1 MRVAG
6 FFDNCM
12 TEFKNILLASHGT
25 DGARAAER
33 AAVSLCASNTSIH
46 HLIVVPDLWKG
57 MMGDDWLN
65 SGATRDTYGRYLE
78 TELGKE
84 IDNHIERLSSMLS
97 RRNIS
102 YSHTIIIGKPEKCLL
117 QVSQAESFDL
127 VVIGS
132 PRPGSMKG
140 LRSRM
145 KLEPLVRSLTIPL
158 FIAAFPNI

>member
-6 FFDNCM
+6 FFNNRM
-12 TEFKNILLASHGT
+12 AEFKKILLASHGT

-33 AAVSLCASNTSIH
+33 VAVSLCASNASIH

-65 SGATRDTYGRYLE
+65 NATTRDTYGRYLE
-78 TELGKE
+78 SELGKE

-97 RRNIS
+97 QRNIG
-102 YSHTIIIGKPEKCLL
+102 YSHTIIVGKPEECLL
-117 QVSQAESFDL
+117 EASREGSYDL

-132 PRPGSMKG
+132 PRPRNMKG

-145 KLEPLVRSLTIPL
+145 KLEPLARSLKTPL
-158 FIAAFPNI
+158 FIADFPNS

>member
-1 MRVAG
+1 MRVVG
-6 FFDNCM
+6 FFDNYM
-12 TEFKNILLASHGT
+12 TEFKKILLASHGT
-25 DGARAAER
+25 DGAHAAER
-33 AAVSLCASNTSIH
+33 AAVSLCAPNASIH

-97 RRNIS
+97 QHNIS
-102 YSHTIIIGKPEKCLL
+102 YSHTIIVGKPEECLL
-117 QVSQAESFDL
+117 QASQAESFDL

-132 PRPGSMKG
+132 PRPGNMKG

>member
-12 TEFKNILLASHGT
+12 AEFKKILLASHGT

-33 AAVSLCASNTSIH
+33 AAVSLCASNASMH

-65 SGATRDTYGRYLE
+65 NDATRNTYGRYLE

-97 RRNIS
+97 QHNIS
-102 YSHTIIIGKPEKCLL
+102 YSHTIIVGKPEKCLL
-117 QVSQAESFDL
+117 EASQAESFDL

-132 PRPGSMKG
+132 PRPGNIKG

-145 KLEPLVRSLTIPL
+145 KLEPLARSLKIPL